1 MGQDP
6 GMLFY
11 FTDEEIEAWGGEWR
25 NFWMYQMS
33 KRSSKDETSFSPLP
47 GGLSIPG
54 SHAPFEGRVSLG
66 LASPLWSL
74 GM

>member
-1 MGQDP
+1 
-6 GMLFY
+6 
-11 FTDEEIEAWGGEWR
+11 
-25 NFWMYQMS
+25 MYQMS